1 MSCRFLISKVY
12 QTPEL
17 LDELELPQII
27 VVPADVGQ
35 QVFQELR
42 ALGLPGMI
50 VNRDSL
56 VGASALDVSEDCAS
70 PRVALPAVSFQ
81 SGDEFVSG
89 EIL

>member
-1 MSCRFLISKVY
+1 MPIVY
-12 QTPEL
+12 QRSGL
-17 LDELELPQII
+17 LDELEPPKI
-27 VVPADVGQ
+27 VIVPADVGQ
-35 QVFQELR
+35 QVFQEFW
-42 ALGLPGMI
+42 AVGFPGMI
-50 VNRDSL
+50 VNGYSL